1 MSINNNRTVAQ
12 NQCGSSDIDS
22 DDDLPEVSQT
32 LNEDG
37 SSQSQLNDT
46 SNRFDGRI
54 TPPMSGLTMQ
64 EQIEPVSSETEE
76 CAETH
81 DNRANVETTRS
92 SSFCFATA
100 VVVSVILIVLKTLLN
115 ILVTSILSAKT
126 ITDLATDMKKLPE
139 PSSSKAIVECTIPV
153 LCMVTHA
160 LSTISDCIML
170 SFLLQL
176 GKIIKEN
183 RK

>member
-22 DDDLPEVSQT
+22 DDDLSEVSQT

-37 SSQSQLNDT
+37 SSQSQLNST
-46 SNRFDGRI
+46 NNRFDGII
-54 TPPMSGLTMQ
+54 TPPMSELTLQ
-64 EQIEPVSSETEE
+64 EQIGPVSSE
-76 CAETH
+76 
-81 DNRANVETTRS
+81 
-92 SSFCFATA
+92 
-100 VVVSVILIVLKTLLN
+100 
-115 ILVTSILSAKT
+115 
-126 ITDLATDMKKLPE
+126 
-139 PSSSKAIVECTIPV
+139 
-153 LCMVTHA
+153 HA